1 MEQFCSNFHVWV
13 QIRQPYTLCKWKKNR
28 WEEFLDKTLLFAIG
42 FEPLNDG
49 AILAP

>member
-1 MEQFCSNFHVWV
+1 MFESKFDNL
-13 QIRQPYTLCKWKKNR
+13 IPYVNEKKNR